1 MNTKYNFQ
9 LDVSGDTYA
18 GELAL
23 PYIAAA
29 VKSGD
34 TLAKNYVDVMEGF
47 NHKAVIKNLSFTADP
62 LVAGGASNCA
72 FADSDADALTLG
84 ERVLTLTDLKVNQEI
99 CRAEIFP
106 TFVAANNAMQ
116 RNGDMP
122 IAFEEFI
129 IASVAEKVAESL
141 ENAIWKGSS
150 IFGNGFLADD
160 GAADTD
166 AELTAGLMGG
176 FTEVDFGSTV
186 TDATT
191 VLARLNSVYDS
202 VVANNSGLLGKP
214 DFGFYMNLQTYG
226 FYMQALAGAGT
237 SQGQNG
243 GFGYSA
249 AAMANSYMGYPVYV
263 CPGIPND
270 LVVATYKSNLKFG
283 SNLQTDTTRVEII
296 PTYKYDGS
304 DNIRV
309 VMHFAAGVQVA
320 VATDGVLGTSAWT
333 A

>member
-72 FADSDADALTLG
+72 FSDSDADAMTLG

-166 AELTAGLMGG
+166 AELTNGLMGG
-176 FTEVDFGSTV
+176 FTEADFSSATSASTV
-186 TDATT
+186 LDN
-191 VLARLNSVYDS
+191 LNQVYDS
-202 VVANNSGLLGKP
+202 VVDNHSGLLGKT

-270 LVVATYKSNLKFG
+270 TVIATYKSNLKFG

-320 VATDGVLGTSAWT
+320 VATDGVLGTSVWT
-333 A
+333 P

>member
-72 FADSDADALTLG
+72 FSDTDADAMTLG

-141 ENAIWKGSS
+141 ENAIWKGSA

-166 AELTAGLMGG
+166 AELTNGLMGG
-176 FTEVDFGSTV
+176 FTEADFAA
-186 TDATT
+186 ATT
-191 VLARLNSVYDS
+191 AGTVLTNLNQVYNSVVD
-202 VVANNSGLLGKP
+202 NHSGLLGKT

-226 FYMQALAGAGT
+226 FYMQALAAAGT
-237 SQGQNG
+237 NQGQNG

-270 LVVATYKSNLKFG
+270 TIIATFKSNLKFG

-320 VATDGVLGTSAWT
+320 VATDGVLGTSVWT
-333 A
+333 P